1 MFAKITM
8 TVSKLGGATEDFR
21 NDLKGNSWLS
31 GRRMTLEKRKILE
44 RPYAEDDIIFSATTK
59 RAGLMFKDELQK
71 RKVKEKSRK
80 ADEELQKVW

>member
-8 TVSKLGGATEDFR
+8 TVSKLGGSTEDFR

-44 RPYAEDDIIFSATTK
+44 RRKQVREKMLILLFLCHCINGLNASYQNIIPCHDGKWIQCHFT
-59 RAGLMFKDELQK
+59 E
-71 RKVKEKSRK
+71 
-80 ADEELQKVW
+80 